1 MSTQRRNAF
10 PMVVLA
16 AVLALLPVLAQAE
29 QARHGGP
36 ALLTAEARQA
46 AGLAGDRGE
55 EPVGFLS
62 ALWRL
67 LVGFWQKE
75 GMSIDPNGG
84 IHAVQPPRGLG
95 MIDGGASALSAKEGM
110 TIDPNGSHAAPPP
123 RGRGLFGSGAV
134 PRWN

>member
-16 AVLALLPVLAQAE
+16 AALALLPVLAQAE
-29 QARHGGP
+29 QARRGGP
-36 ALLTAEARQA
+36 VFPAPGVQQA
-46 AGLAGDRGE
+46 VGLAGDQDG

-67 LVGFWQKE
+67 LVGSWAKN
-75 GMSIDPNGG
+75 GMTIDPNGG
-84 IHAVQPPRGLG
+84 THAIQPPRGAG
-95 MIDGGASALSAKEGM
+95 VVDGGTAALSAKEGM
-110 TIDPNGSHAAPPP
+110 TIDPNGSHSAPPP
-123 RGRGLFGSGAV
+123 RGRGSFAGGAA

>member
-1 MSTQRRNAF
+1 MSTQRSNAF

-16 AVLALLPVLAQAE
+16 AALALLPVLAQAE
-29 QARHGGP
+29 QARRGGP

-46 AGLAGDRGE
+46 VGLAGDQDG

-67 LVGFWQKE
+67 LVGSWAKN
-75 GMSIDPNGG
+75 GMTIDPNGG
-84 IHAVQPPRGLG
+84 THAIQPPRGAG
-95 MIDGGASALSAKEGM
+95 VVDGGTAAFSAKEGM
-110 TIDPNGSHAAPPP
+110 TIDPNGSHAAPPS
-123 RGRGLFGSGAV
+123 RGRGLYGGGAV